1 MGAISILTR
10 PVKPVF
16 PVVTKA
22 HVAPSY
28 RFLVIDLSHTNDF
41 RLLSEHLIDYAEY
54 LLAEIEKLLKMDGKR
69 IETFTIGKTYAIA
82 KKKYVG
88 KTSMAEIASN
98 SE

>member
-10 PVKPVF
+10 PVKSVF

-22 HVAPSY
+22 HVAPGY
-28 RFLVIDLSHTNDF
+28 RFLDIDLSHTNDF
-41 RLLSEHLIDYAEY
+41 RLLSEHLIDYVEY

-69 IETFTIGKTYAIA
+69 IETFTIGKTYAIT
-82 KKKYVG
+82 KKYIG
-88 KTSMAEIASN
+88 IISMAAIAIT